1 LHWKFGGFDAKI
13 KKERE
18 NNGKKKVVVI
28 KLEVNQLHAS
38 YRDGRVI
45 TTILMPP

>member
-1 LHWKFGGFDAKI
+1 MQKSRR
-13 KKERE
+13 RE
-18 NNGKKKVVVI
+18 KRMEKKVVVI